1 MSDFPDR
8 VPLDWALIEQVQ
20 RKPFLGTLCHEYTR
34 SDLVQRQIAEAVQKE
49 RERCEA
55 VIRSDAVIGFVSDYE
70 KSVTAPLQ
78 AKLDRV
84 TELVEKWEMERGPYH
99 ALSDSRALT
108 YREAIQQL
116 EQALKEVEK

>member
-84 TELVEKWEMERGPYH
+84 TELVGKW
-99 ALSDSRALT
+99 RALVQEDIGLLCGECVT
-108 YREAIQQL
+108 NCADDL
-116 EQALKEVEK
+116 EQALKEGEK

>member
-49 RERCEA
+49 RERCLKVVRNLGNGYSWSTALDAIRNGEEA
-55 VIRSDAVIGFVSDYE
+55 
-70 KSVTAPLQ
+70 
-78 AKLDRV
+78 
-84 TELVEKWEMERGPYH
+84 
-99 ALSDSRALT
+99 
-108 YREAIQQL
+108 
-116 EQALKEVEK
+116 